1 MARSSL
7 QDVAGLPDPLLSYNF
22 DLILNGMPG
31 GGDTRSMTIKCMTT
45 ALPGMQLE
53 QQTAA
58 LHGVEVNYAGRQ
70 IWTKTFQATFIETR
84 DAKTRFAIRKW
95 IEFARDN
102 KRNAGNYKS
111 AYARDAIILL
121 YDDIPAVISTTKVV
135 GCFPTQL
142 DDVSMDGSQGS
153 IVQVSVTFSFD
164 WTEEA

>member
-1 MARSSL
+1 MARTSL

-22 DLILNGMPG
+22 DLIFPSIPG
-31 GGDTRSMTIKCMTT
+31 GGNSRSMTVKCMST

-84 DAKTRFAIRKW
+84 DAGTRAAIRRW
-95 IEFARDN
+95 IEFARN
-102 KRNAGNYKS
+102 NRFNSGNYKS
-111 AYARDAIILL
+111 QYAVDAVMQL
-121 YDDIPAVISTTKVV
+121 YDDIPAVINTTKIV

-142 DDVSMDGSQGS
+142 DDVNMDGSQGT
-153 IVQVSVTFSFD
+153 IVQVSVTFSYD
-164 WTEEA
+164 WTEEQ